1 MSIPIPQGATMAL
14 PGAPITEYQLTLICN
29 ISKVFSIPSQLAGC
43 HTEPAPKIQ
52 TSSTQGQSF

>member
-1 MSIPIPQGATMAL
+1 MAL